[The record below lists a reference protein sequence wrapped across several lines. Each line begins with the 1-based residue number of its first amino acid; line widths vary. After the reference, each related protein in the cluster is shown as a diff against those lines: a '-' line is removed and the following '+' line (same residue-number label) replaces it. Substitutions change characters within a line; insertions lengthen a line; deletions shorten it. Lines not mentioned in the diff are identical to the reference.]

1 MGTNRSDFK
10 GCRPGKARKPG
21 RKRAQAVKMRRF
33 ERPSAMPTAPLPHT
47 AAPAAPEDAP
57 RQDLIYGPDD
67 RPAPPVA
74 FIAAL
79 QHLLAI
85 LVPIVT
91 PGLLICQ
98 ALNVSS
104 RDTTLIVSMSLVISG
119 IATWLQCRRFGPLGA
134 GLLIVQGT
142 SFNFVGPLIA
152 GGSVMVKQGTPVEAV
167 MAAIFGVVIAGSFVE
182 MGVSRILPFV
192 KRLITPLVTGIVV
205 LLIGLTLI
213 KVGLISMGGGYGA
226 MQNGTFANGE
236 NLILSGLVL
245 GAIIVLNRVPVV
257 WVRSTALVLALVLGY
272 LVAGWMGR
280 LDFTGAREAALFQ
293 IPTPLHF
300 GLGFS
305 WSLFVPML
313 IIYLVTSLEAIGD
326 ITATSKVSRE
336 PVEGPLWMQRIKGGV
351 LVNGANSLLAG
362 VFNTFP
368 SSVFAQNNGVIQ
380 LTGIASRH
388 VGIWIAGMLIV
399 LGLFPG
405 VAGILQAVPEPVL
418 GGAAM
423 VMFGAVAASGINILA
438 GIDLDRRALLI
449 IAVSLALGLGVSQV
463 PEILSH
469 LPQAIKNVLESG
481 VATGGISALL
491 LNWFLPEKK

>member
-1 MGTNRSDFK
+1 MHPAS
-10 GCRPGKARKPG
+10 P
-21 RKRAQAVKMRRF
+21 AQ
-33 ERPSAMPTAPLPHT
+33 
-47 AAPAAPEDAP
+47 PAAHGADAADSA
-57 RQDLIYGPDD
+57 RDLVYGPND
-67 RPAPPVA
+67 RPAPMVA
-74 FIAAL
+74 FVAAL

-85 LVPIVT
+85 IVPIVT

-98 ALNVSS
+98 ALGVSS

-119 IATWLQCRRFGPLGA
+119 IATFVQCKRFGPLGA

-152 GGSVMVKQGTPVEAV
+152 GGSLMVKQGTPVETV

-226 MQNGTFANGE
+226 MAKGTFASAE
-236 NLILSGLVL
+236 NLTLSGLVL
-245 GAIIVLNRVPVV
+245 GTIILLNRVPIV
-257 WVRSTALVLALVLGY
+257 WVRSTALVIALIIGY
-272 LVAGWMGR
+272 LAAAFLGR
-280 LDFTGAREAALFQ
+280 LDFTGMHQAALFQ
-293 IPTPLHF
+293 VPTPLHF
-300 GLGFS
+300 GIGFS

-326 ITATSKVSRE
+326 VTATSKISNE
-336 PVEGPLWMQRIKGGV
+336 PVEGPVWMQRIKGGV

-380 LTGIASRH
+380 ITGVASRY
-388 VGIWIAGMLIV
+388 VGIWIAGMLVV
-399 LGLFPG
+399 LGLFPV
-405 VAGILQAVPEPVL
+405 VAGVLQAVPEPVL

-438 GIDLDRRALLI
+438 GVHLDRRALLI

-463 PEILSH
+463 PDILNS
-469 LPQAIKNVLESG
+469 LPHALKNVLESG
-481 VATGGISALL
+481 VATGGICALVM
-491 LNWFLPEKK
+491 NWFLPEKK

>member
-1 MGTNRSDFK
+1 MQSAS
-10 GCRPGKARKPG
+10 P
-21 RKRAQAVKMRRF
+21 AQPASHGAD
-33 ERPSAMPTAPLPHT
+33 ETGHT
-47 AAPAAPEDAP
+47 H
-57 RQDLIYGPDD
+57 DLVYGPED
-67 RPAPPVA
+67 RPAPTIA
-74 FIAAL
+74 FVAAL

-119 IATWLQCRRFGPLGA
+119 IATFLQCKRVGPLGA

-152 GGSVMVKQGTPVEAV
+152 GGSLMVKQGTPVETV

-182 MGVSRILPFV
+182 MGVSRILPFI

-226 MQNGTFANGE
+226 IAKGNFASAE
-236 NLILSGLVL
+236 NLTLSGLVL
-245 GAIIVLNRVPVV
+245 GTIIVLNRVPIV
-257 WVRSTALVLALVLGY
+257 WVRSTALVIALAIGY
-272 LVAGWMGR
+272 IVAGAMGR

-300 GLGFS
+300 GIGFS
-305 WSLFVPML
+305 WPLFVPML

-326 ITATSKVSRE
+326 VTATSKISKE
-336 PVEGPLWMQRIKGGV
+336 PVEGPVWMRRIKGGV
-351 LVNGANSLLAG
+351 LVNGFNSLLAG

-380 LTGIASRH
+380 LTGIASRR
-388 VGIWIAGMLIV
+388 VGIWIAGMLVV
-399 LGLFPG
+399 LGLFPP
-405 VAGILQAVPEPVL
+405 VAGVLQAVPEPVL

-438 GIDLDRRALLI
+438 GIRLDRRALLI

-463 PEILSH
+463 PEILTN
-469 LPQAIKNVLESG
+469 LPHALKNVLESG
-481 VATGGISALL
+481 VATGGICALVM
-491 LNWFLPEKK
+491 NWFLPEKK

>member
-1 MGTNRSDFK
+1 MPSAPAHHGADDAPVHDLVYGPND
-10 GCRPGKARKPG
+10 
-21 RKRAQAVKMRRF
+21 
-33 ERPSAMPTAPLPHT
+33 RPS
-47 AAPAAPEDAP
+47 PA
-57 RQDLIYGPDD
+57 
-67 RPAPPVA
+67 VA
-74 FIAAL
+74 FVAAL

-98 ALNVSS
+98 ALNVPT

-119 IATWLQCRRFGPLGA
+119 IATFLQCRRFGPLGA

-152 GGSVMVKQGTPVEAV
+152 GGSLMVKQGTPVETV

-182 MGVSRILPFV
+182 MAVSRILPFI

-213 KVGLISMGGGYGA
+213 KVGLVSMGGGYGA
-226 MQNGTFANGE
+226 MARGTFASAQ
-236 NLILSGLVL
+236 NLTLSCLVL
-245 GAIIVLNRVPVV
+245 GTIVVLNRVPIV
-257 WVRSTALVLALVLGY
+257 WVRSTALVIALAVGY
-272 LVAGWMGR
+272 LAAAAMGR

-293 IPTPLHF
+293 VPTPLHF
-300 GLGFS
+300 GIGFS

-313 IIYLVTSLEAIGD
+313 IIYVVTSLEAIGD
-326 ITATSKVSRE
+326 VTATSKVSRE

-388 VGIWIAGMLIV
+388 VGVWIAGMLVV
-399 LGLFPG
+399 LGLFPA
-405 VAGILQAVPEPVL
+405 VAGVLQAVPEPVL

-438 GIDLDRRALLI
+438 GVKLDRRALLI

-463 PEILSH
+463 PEILAN
-469 LPQAIKNVLESG
+469 LPHALKNVLASG
-481 VATGGISALL
+481 VATGGLCALL
-491 LNWFLPEKK
+491 MNWFLPERK

>member
-1 MGTNRSDFK
+1 MQPASSAQPASHGADAAEA
-10 GCRPGKARKPG
+10 AR
-21 RKRAQAVKMRRF
+21 
-33 ERPSAMPTAPLPHT
+33 
-47 AAPAAPEDAP
+47 
-57 RQDLIYGPDD
+57 DLVYGPND
-67 RPAPPVA
+67 RPAPMVA
-74 FIAAL
+74 FVAAL

-85 LVPIVT
+85 IVPIVT

-98 ALNVSS
+98 ALGVSS

-119 IATWLQCRRFGPLGA
+119 IATFVQCKRFGPLGA

-152 GGSVMVKQGTPVEAV
+152 GGSLMVKQGTPVETV

-226 MQNGTFANGE
+226 MAKGTFASAE
-236 NLILSGLVL
+236 NLTLSGLVL
-245 GAIIVLNRVPVV
+245 GTIILLNRVPIV
-257 WVRSTALVLALVLGY
+257 WVRSTALVIALLIGY
-272 LVAGWMGR
+272 LAAAFLGR
-280 LDFTGAREAALFQ
+280 LDFTGMHQAALFQ
-293 IPTPLHF
+293 VPTPLHF
-300 GLGFS
+300 GIGFS

-326 ITATSKVSRE
+326 VTATSKISNE
-336 PVEGPLWMQRIKGGV
+336 PVEGPMWMQRIKGGV

-380 LTGIASRH
+380 ITGVASRY
-388 VGIWIAGMLIV
+388 VGIWIAGMLVV
-399 LGLFPG
+399 LGLFPV
-405 VAGILQAVPEPVL
+405 VAGVLQAVPEPVL

-438 GIDLDRRALLI
+438 GVPLDRRALLI

-463 PEILSH
+463 PDILNS
-469 LPQAIKNVLESG
+469 LPHALKNVLESG
-481 VATGGISALL
+481 VATGGICALVM
-491 LNWFLPEKK
+491 NWFLPEKK

>member
-1 MGTNRSDFK
+1 MQSAS
-10 GCRPGKARKPG
+10 P
-21 RKRAQAVKMRRF
+21 AQPASRGAD
-33 ERPSAMPTAPLPHT
+33 ETEHT
-47 AAPAAPEDAP
+47 H
-57 RQDLIYGPDD
+57 DLVYGPED
-67 RPAPPVA
+67 RPAPTIA
-74 FIAAL
+74 FVAAL

-98 ALNVSS
+98 ALGVSS

-119 IATWLQCRRFGPLGA
+119 IATFLQCKRVGPLGA

-152 GGSVMVKQGTPVEAV
+152 GGSLMVKQGTPVETV

-182 MGVSRILPFV
+182 MAVSRILPFI

-226 MQNGTFANGE
+226 IAKGNFASAE
-236 NLILSGLVL
+236 NLTLSGLVL
-245 GAIIVLNRVPVV
+245 GTIIVLNRVPVV
-257 WVRSTALVLALVLGY
+257 WVRSTALVIALAIGY
-272 LVAGWMGR
+272 IVAGAMGR
-280 LDFTGAREAALFQ
+280 LDFTGAREAAMFQ

-326 ITATSKVSRE
+326 VTATSKISKE
-336 PVEGPLWMQRIKGGV
+336 PVEGPVWMRRIKGGV
-351 LVNGANSLLAG
+351 LVNGFNSLLAG

-380 LTGIASRH
+380 LTGIASRR
-388 VGIWIAGMLIV
+388 VGIWIAGMLV
-399 LGLFPG
+399 LLGLFPP
-405 VAGILQAVPEPVL
+405 VAGVLQAVPEPVL

-438 GIDLDRRALLI
+438 GTRLDRRALLI

-463 PEILSH
+463 PEILTN
-469 LPQAIKNVLESG
+469 LPHALKNVLESG
-481 VATGGISALL
+481 VATGGICALVM
-491 LNWFLPEKK
+491 NWFLPEKK

>member
-1 MGTNRSDFK
+1 MQPASPARSAAHGAADTD
-10 GCRPGKARKPG
+10 
-21 RKRAQAVKMRRF
+21 
-33 ERPSAMPTAPLPHT
+33 PSH
-47 AAPAAPEDAP
+47 
-57 RQDLIYGPDD
+57 DLVYGPND
-67 RPAPPVA
+67 RPAPMVA
-74 FIAAL
+74 FVAAL

-85 LVPIVT
+85 IVPIVT

-98 ALNVSS
+98 ALGVSS

-119 IATWLQCRRFGPLGA
+119 IATFVQCKRFGPLGA

-152 GGSVMVKQGTPVEAV
+152 GGSVMVKQGTPVETV

-182 MGVSRILPFV
+182 MAVSRILPFV

-226 MQNGTFANGE
+226 MANGTFASAQ
-236 NLILSGLVL
+236 NLTLSCVVL
-245 GAIIVLNRVPVV
+245 GTIILLNRVPIV
-257 WVRSTALVLALVLGY
+257 WVRSTALVIALVIGY
-272 LVAGWMGR
+272 AAAAVLGR
-280 LDFTGAREAALFQ
+280 LDFTGVQQAALFQ
-293 IPTPLHF
+293 VPTPLHF
-300 GLGFS
+300 GIGFS

-326 ITATSKVSRE
+326 VTATSKISKE
-336 PVEGPLWMQRIKGGV
+336 PVEGPVWMRRIKGGV

-380 LTGIASRH
+380 ITGVASRH
-388 VGIWIAGMLIV
+388 VGIWIAGMLVV
-399 LGLFPG
+399 LGLFPV
-405 VAGILQAVPEPVL
+405 VAGALQAVPEPVL

-423 VMFGAVAASGINILA
+423 VMFGAVAASGINILS
-438 GIDLDRRALLI
+438 GIHLDRRALLI

-463 PEILSH
+463 PDILNS
-469 LPQAIKNVLESG
+469 LPHALKNVLESG
-481 VATGGISALL
+481 VATGGICALVM
-491 LNWFLPEKK
+491 NWFLPEQK

>member
-1 MGTNRSDFK
+1 MPSA
-10 GCRPGKARKPG
+10 P
-21 RKRAQAVKMRRF
+21 AQHGADDAPVHDLVYGPND
-33 ERPSAMPTAPLPHT
+33 RPSAA
-47 AAPAAPEDAP
+47 
-57 RQDLIYGPDD
+57 
-67 RPAPPVA
+67 VA
-74 FIAAL
+74 FVAAL

-98 ALNVSS
+98 ALNVPT

-119 IATWLQCRRFGPLGA
+119 IATFLQCRRFGPLGA

-152 GGSVMVKQGTPVEAV
+152 GGSLMVKQGTPVEAV

-182 MGVSRILPFV
+182 MAVSRILPFI

-213 KVGLISMGGGYGA
+213 KVGLVSMGGGYGA
-226 MQNGTFANGE
+226 MARGTFASAQ
-236 NLILSGLVL
+236 NLTLSCLVL
-245 GAIIVLNRVPVV
+245 GTIVVLNRVPIV
-257 WVRSTALVLALVLGY
+257 WVRSTALVIALAIGY
-272 LVAGWMGR
+272 LAAAAMGR

-293 IPTPLHF
+293 VPTPLHF
-300 GLGFS
+300 GIGFS

-313 IIYLVTSLEAIGD
+313 IIYVVTSLEAIGD
-326 ITATSKVSRE
+326 VTATSKVSRE

-388 VGIWIAGMLIV
+388 VGVWIAGMLVV
-399 LGLFPG
+399 LGLFPA
-405 VAGILQAVPEPVL
+405 VAGVLQAVPEPVL

-438 GIDLDRRALLI
+438 GVKLDRRALLI

-463 PEILSH
+463 PEILAN
-469 LPQAIKNVLESG
+469 LPHALKNVLASG
-481 VATGGISALL
+481 VATGGLCALL
-491 LNWFLPEKK
+491 MNWFLPERK

>member
-1 MGTNRSDFK
+1 MQPASS
-10 GCRPGKARKPG
+10 
-21 RKRAQAVKMRRF
+21 AQ
-33 ERPSAMPTAPLPHT
+33 
-47 AAPAAPEDAP
+47 PAAHGADAAGAA
-57 RQDLIYGPDD
+57 RDLVYGPND
-67 RPAPPVA
+67 RPAPMVA

-85 LVPIVT
+85 IVPIVT

-98 ALNVSS
+98 ALGVSS

-119 IATWLQCRRFGPLGA
+119 IATFVQCKRFGPLGA

-152 GGSVMVKQGTPVEAV
+152 GGSLMVKQGTPVETV
-167 MAAIFGVVIAGSFVE
+167 MAAIFGVVIGGSFVE

-213 KVGLISMGGGYGA
+213 KVGLISMGGGFGA
-226 MQNGTFANGE
+226 MANGTFASAE
-236 NLILSGLVL
+236 NLTLSGLVL
-245 GAIIVLNRVPVV
+245 GTIILLNRVPIV
-257 WVRSTALVLALVLGY
+257 WVRSTALVIALVIGY
-272 LVAGWMGR
+272 LAAAFLGR
-280 LDFTGAREAALFQ
+280 LDFTGMHQAALFQ
-293 IPTPLHF
+293 VPTPLHF
-300 GLGFS
+300 GIGFS

-326 ITATSKVSRE
+326 VTATSKISNE
-336 PVEGPLWMQRIKGGV
+336 PVEGPVWMQRIKGGV

-380 LTGIASRH
+380 ITGVASRH
-388 VGIWIAGMLIV
+388 VGIWIAGMLVV
-399 LGLFPG
+399 LGLFPV
-405 VAGILQAVPEPVL
+405 VAGVLQAVPEPVL

-438 GIDLDRRALLI
+438 GVQLDRRALLI

-463 PEILSH
+463 PDILNS
-469 LPQAIKNVLESG
+469 LPHALKNVLESG
-481 VATGGISALL
+481 VATGGICALVM
-491 LNWFLPEKK
+491 NWFLPEKK

>member
-1 MGTNRSDFK
+1 MQPASHAQSASHGADDAES
-10 GCRPGKARKPG
+10 AR
-21 RKRAQAVKMRRF
+21 
-33 ERPSAMPTAPLPHT
+33 
-47 AAPAAPEDAP
+47 
-57 RQDLIYGPDD
+57 DLVYGPND
-67 RPAPPVA
+67 RPAPMVA
-74 FIAAL
+74 FVAAL

-85 LVPIVT
+85 IVPIVT

-98 ALNVSS
+98 ALGVSS
-104 RDTTLIVSMSLVISG
+104 HDTTLIVSMSLVISG
-119 IATWLQCRRFGPLGA
+119 IATFVQCKRFGPLGA

-152 GGSVMVKQGTPVEAV
+152 GGSLMVKQGTPVETV

-226 MQNGTFANGE
+226 MAKGTFASAQ
-236 NLILSGLVL
+236 NLTLSCLVL
-245 GAIIVLNRVPVV
+245 GTIILLNRVPVV
-257 WVRSTALVLALVLGY
+257 WVRSTALVIALAIGY
-272 LVAGWMGR
+272 AAAAFLGR
-280 LDFTGAREAALFQ
+280 LDFTGMHQAAVFQ
-293 IPTPLHF
+293 VPTPLHF
-300 GLGFS
+300 GIGFS

-326 ITATSKVSRE
+326 VTATSKISKH
-336 PVEGPLWMQRIKGGV
+336 PVEGPVWMQRIKGGV

-380 LTGIASRH
+380 ITGVASRY
-388 VGIWIAGMLIV
+388 VGIWIAAMLVV
-399 LGLFPG
+399 LGLFPV
-405 VAGILQAVPEPVL
+405 VAGALQAVPEPVL

-438 GIDLDRRALLI
+438 GIQLDRRALLI

-463 PEILSH
+463 PDILNS
-469 LPQAIKNVLESG
+469 LPHALKNVLESG
-481 VATGGISALL
+481 VATGGICALVM
-491 LNWFLPEKK
+491 NWFLPEKK